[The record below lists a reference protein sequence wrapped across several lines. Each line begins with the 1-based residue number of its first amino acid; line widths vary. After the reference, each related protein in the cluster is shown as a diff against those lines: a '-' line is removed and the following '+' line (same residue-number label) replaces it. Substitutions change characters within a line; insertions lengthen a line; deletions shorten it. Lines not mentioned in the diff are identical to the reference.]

1 MNTIVGLIMVL
12 GACASGFVLAGG
24 NLLALWQPFELLIIG
39 GAAIGALVMSNP
51 LALSIG
57 VLKGFGSIFKASPF
71 KKTLYLELL
80 ALLFDI
86 FAKIRR
92 EGALGIEKDID
103 APAESPIFKKY
114 EEIEKIHGSM
124 DFIIDYLRVIILG
137 GVTTYDLEALFD
149 NELETHHAESHL
161 VPGAIGKLAEGLPG
175 FGIVAAVMGVV
186 ITMSHVGG
194 DPAVL
199 GHHVGAAL
207 VGTFLGILMS
217 YGIFGP
223 MGNYLEH
230 KAREESKF
238 YECIKVAIMASF
250 KGAPPQLAVEFGRKI
265 LYHEVRPSWIEVEE
279 RCKQKA
285 A

>member
-1 MNTIVGLIMVL
+1 MNTIIGLVMVL

-39 GAAIGALVMSNP
+39 GAALGALVMSNP
-51 LALSIG
+51 TAISIG
-57 VLKGFGSIFKASPF
+57 VLKGFGSIFTASPF

-103 APAESPIFKKY
+103 APAESPIFTKY
-114 EEIEKIHGSM
+114 GDIDKIHGSM
-124 DFIIDYLRVIILG
+124 EFIIDYLRVIILG
-137 GVTTYDLEALFD
+137 GITTHDLDALFD
-149 NELETHHAESHL
+149 NELETHHTESHL

-230 KAREESKF
+230 KAREEAKF

-265 LYHEVRPSWIEVEE
+265 LFHAVRPTWIEVEE
-279 RCKQKA
+279 RCKQKTA
-285 A
+285 

>member
-1 MNTIVGLIMVL
+1 MNTIIGLIMVL

-39 GAAIGALVMSNP
+39 GAAMGALVMSNP
-51 LALSIG
+51 TAVSIG
-57 VLKGFGSIFKASPF
+57 VLKGFGAIFKASPF

-114 EEIEKIHGSM
+114 GEIEKIHGSM
-124 DFIIDYLRVIILG
+124 EFIIDYLRVIILG
-137 GVTTYDLEALFD
+137 GVTTYDLDALFD
-149 NELETHHAESHL
+149 SELDTHHAESHL

-230 KAREESKF
+230 KAREEAKF

-265 LYHEVRPSWIEVEE
+265 LYHEVRPTWIEVEE
-279 RCKQKA
+279 RCKQKPA
-285 A
+285 